1 MNTKLP
7 STSPPR
13 LLKQDITAGFV
24 VFLVALP
31 LCLGIALASGATL
44 FSGIIA
50 VVVGGLVVSLASGS
64 SVSVSGPT
72 AVLAVMVGASIQ
84 ALGSYRVFLLAVV
97 LAGLI
102 QVMLGLLRLGVLGD
116 YVPNSVIKGMLAG
129 VGLVIILKQIPH
141 ALGRDQDYE
150 GDFEFFEGQD
160 NTITDI
166 MEAVLSAS
174 PGAILITVIS
184 LVILLGWDRLAD
196 RTMPFLRRIP
206 PSLVVVLAAVGIN
219 QGLGVAWP
227 AMQVTAREHLVSL
240 PVVTSSAGFFSQFSM
255 PDFRAIGNPKV
266 WMSAFTL
273 AVVGGVESLLSLEAA
288 DRLDPYR
295 RISSTNRE
303 LAAQGLGNLV
313 SGMIGGLPVT
323 SGVVWTSANVYAG
336 ARTWMAS
343 FIHGVLLVA
352 AVVLIPAFLNMTPLA
367 CLAAILIVISYE
379 LTKPSIYKAMYA
391 RGWSQ
396 FLPFIVTVIAILGTD
411 LLVGVL
417 VGLLV
422 GLFFVIRQNH
432 HEAITVVHQDHHYL
446 IRLNKDA
453 TFVNKNELR
462 HKLRR
467 IPDGAHVFIDGV
479 KALYVD
485 RDILEVVEDY
495 KLMAQHKG
503 ISIKIHNLE

>member
-1 MNTKLP
+1 MTKQLTTDSRP
-7 STSPPR
+7 
-13 LLKQDITAGFV
+13 LLLWNDMTAGLV

-97 LAGLI
+97 LAGFMQLI
-102 QVMLGLLRLGVLGD
+102 LGLLRLGVLGN

-129 VGLVIILKQIPH
+129 VGLVIMLKQIPH

-166 MEAVLSAS
+166 LEAILSAS
-174 PGAILITVIS
+174 PGAILFTVIS
-184 LVILLGWDRLAD
+184 LVILLRWDWLAD
-196 RTMPFLRRIP
+196 RTIPFLRRIP
-206 PSLVVVLAAVGIN
+206 PSLVVVLIALGVN
-219 QGLGVAWP
+219 QGLGLTWP

-240 PVVTSSAGFFSQFSM
+240 PVVTSAADFFAQFTL

-266 WMSAFTL
+266 WMSAFSL

-295 RISSTNRE
+295 RISSPNRE

-336 ARTWMAS
+336 ARTWRAS
-343 FIHGVLLVA
+343 FIHGVLLVG
-352 AVVLIPAFLNMTPLA
+352 AVVMIPVFLNMTPLA
-367 CLAAILIVISYE
+367 CLAALLIVISYE
-379 LTKPSIYKAMYA
+379 LTKPSIYAAMYA
-391 RGWSQ
+391 LGWSQ
-396 FLPFIVTVIAILGTD
+396 FLPFIVTVIAILTTD
-411 LLVGVL
+411 LLIGVM

-422 GLFFVIRQNH
+422 GLFFVVRQNH
-432 HEAITVVHQDHHYL
+432 HEAVTVVHQDHHYL

-462 HKLRR
+462 DKLRR
-467 IPDGAHVFIDGV
+467 IPSGAQVFIDGM

-495 KLMAQHKG
+495 
-503 ISIKIHNLE
+503 ER